1 MRQTKEN
8 MATEF
13 TYKDLAVIYEDNH
26 VIVVVKPCNV
36 PSQAD
41 SSGDKDML
49 SIVKEYLVDKYDKEG
64 DAYVGLIHRLDRVIF
79 A

>member
-26 VIVVVKPCNV
+26 VIVVV
-36 PSQAD
+36 
-41 SSGDKDML
+41 
-49 SIVKEYLVDKYDKEG
+49 
-64 DAYVGLIHRLDRVIF
+64 
-79 A
+79 

>member
-41 SSGDKDML
+41 SSGDKDM
-49 SIVKEYLVDKYDKEG
+49 SV
-64 DAYVGLIHRLDRVIF
+64 
-79 A
+79 